1 MMPIVQD
8 FVKRWWWLLGIQFLV
23 TFVFWALPGPM
34 AQRIHFENLGPIAL
48 SFDLMRGLARSCLA
62 LPLARRAFA
71 RQIWIGVILVPTAV
85 GSLAML
91 CASIFHGDFSMQ
103 DWALHSVIGCA
114 ISGSLLLL
122 LTGMPTKPSTTILG
136 QWRDGIFGA
145 LWGMGMMV
153 SMLFLF
159 MGSAVFP
166 NLNAFI
172 PWVLSAMGVGTIL
185 SYFTTQRM
193 VVNRA
198 IPLGTRQ
205 GSLNSR
211 MTPDVE
217 TVAGW
222 RLWIRLELR
231 NQLLLGSMV
240 FCGLLLTRMITHSQG
255 MQTGGVLEFGQM
267 GAFMMMG
274 TLMMFMFGVMSL
286 RAMRG
291 LPISRQLLATIF
303 VLRPMLGCL
312 TICLFFVLC
321 GLLFGTSSALSFGGI
336 LTLLISGALMA
347 NIQAICFRF
356 PHPLF
361 GICVTFFVGPFVA
374 GYEHLQRFVTQAPI
388 LICCLIVAGYLGAW
402 MLHFRFLRTSSK
414 IYRRQAWLARFMP
427 TANR

>member
-8 FVKRWWWLLGIQFLV
+8 FVKRWWWLFGIQFLV

-34 AQRIHFENLGPIAL
+34 AQRIHFENLGPIAF

-71 RQIWIGVILVPTAV
+71 RQIWIGVILVPSCV
-85 GSLAML
+85 GSLAIL
-91 CASIFHGDFSMQ
+91 GATTIHGSFSLGG
-103 DWALHSVIGCA
+103 WALHSLIGLGIA
-114 ISGSLLLL
+114 GSLLLL
-122 LTGMPTKPSTTILG
+122 LTGMPAQPSSTIMG

-166 NLNAFI
+166 NLNASM
-172 PWVLSAMGVGTIL
+172 PWILGALGVGTIL
-185 SYFTTQRM
+185 SCFTTQRM

-198 IPLGTRQ
+198 MPLGTRQ
-205 GSLNSR
+205 GSLNST

-255 MQTGGVLEFGQM
+255 MQTGRVLEFGQM

-303 VLRPMLGCL
+303 VLRPILGCL

-321 GLLFGTSSALSFGGI
+321 GLVFGTPSALSFEGI
-336 LTLLISGALMA
+336 FTLLISGALMA
-347 NIQAICFRF
+347 IIQAIGFRF

-361 GICVTFFVGPFVA
+361 GISVAFFVGPLFVA
-374 GYEHLQRFVTQAPI
+374 YEHLQRFVAQAPI
-388 LICCLIVAGYLGAW
+388 LILCLIVAGFFVAW
-402 MLHFRFLRTSSK
+402 ILHFRFLRTSSK